1 MFGDFFLTI
10 AAIAFCFS
18 GEWFYNQVQASI
30 KILCFRKL
38 ANKMTRLAQ
47 GQTGRMLKELLKFY
61 SASAFTGFI
70 NMSFSTRL
78 LTISKP

>member
-47 GQTGRMLKELLKFY
+47 GQTGRMLKETDVLLLSRYGKR
-61 SASAFTGFI
+61 TGTDCLVQ
-70 NMSFSTRL
+70 NC
-78 LTISKP
+78 PCWY